1 MENRDHITEDQITF
15 KDVFRQLIRIGRV
28 ILRNWKIVIIFCV
41 IGYAVG
47 YVIDKLRGRRIIYE
61 AEIVFNLG
69 TGSGSSS
76 SFGGMAGLGSFL
88 PMSGMNTDANLFS
101 GDNFIYLAKS
111 RPVVQTALMKYVPI
125 NGDTLLLANFFLDSC
140 RIKEFEFK
148 NREEWVHSFNFKHN
162 NIKLMTTQEKRL
174 LNDLTDVINNFTVVE
189 QGDLKSSFMSLTV
202 KVANENFS
210 KIWAEELLATLEQTY
225 SENKT
230 AKTRKSLH
238 LTEKRVDSLAVALGR
253 VENKLAREMDISETL
268 IFNEGKIGV
277 KRNERSATFLQS
289 LYAQALQSQESL
301 RMSLIE
307 ESVLFTIIEPVK
319 TPLDS
324 VADLA
329 FYKYICLAIGL
340 IIALIIIWVKTTY
353 KKARESKLN

>member
-1 MENRDHITEDQITF
+1 MDKQVTDNTEDQITF
-15 KDVFRQLIRIGRV
+15 KDVFRQIGAIASV
-28 ILRNWKIVIIFCV
+28 ILKNWKIVLILSV
-41 IGYAVG
+41 IGYGVG
-47 YVIDKLRGRRIIYE
+47 YAIDIYRGRKVTYE

-69 TGSGSSS
+69 SGSGNSSS
-76 SFGGMAGLGSFL
+76 LGGMAGLGSFL

-101 GDNFIYLAKS
+101 GDNFIFLAKS
-111 RPVVQTALMKYVPI
+111 RPVVQKALMKYVPV

-148 NREEWVHSFNFKHN
+148 NREEWVHTFNFKHN
-162 NIKLMTTQEKRL
+162 NIKLLNNTEKRL
-174 LNDLTDVINNFTVVE
+174 LNDLTDVINNFTEVE
-189 QGDLKSSFMSLTV
+189 QEDPKSSFMTLRV
-202 KVANENFS
+202 NVANETFS
-210 KIWAEELLATLEQTY
+210 QIWAEELLSTLEQTY
-225 SENKT
+225 TDNKT
-230 AKTRKSLH
+230 AKTRKSLY
-238 LTEKRVDSLAVALGR
+238 LTEKRVDSLARALGR
-253 VENKLAREMDISETL
+253 VENTLAREMDISETL

-289 LYAQALQSQESL
+289 LYAQALQSLESL

-307 ESVLFTIIEPVK
+307 ESALFTIIEPVK

-340 IIALIIIWVKTTY
+340 TIALIIIWVKTTY
-353 KKARESKLN
+353 QKARELK